1 MIGAGTLAN
10 AGAIVAGSVVG
21 LAAGRGIKEKYQ
33 ETVLYGLCLCVM
45 MLGLQMAFQGK
56 HIMITI
62 SSLVLGSIIGEAMD
76 IEAKLERYGT
86 WLAKKVQ
93 SRRKTTSA
101 GDEGAFVQ
109 GFMYASLIYCVGAMA
124 IVGSIQDGLGGDP
137 TTLYTKAALDGL
149 SGIIY
154 AANMGVG
161 VLFSAL
167 SVLVYQG
174 ALTALAG
181 LLGPYMSPEVVQEI
195 AASGGLMIFGIGINM
210 TKLLKIRIGN
220 MLPGLVVAGVA
231 AVIFL

>member
-1 MIGAGTLAN
+1 
-10 AGAIVAGSVVG
+10 
-21 LAAGRGIKEKYQ
+21 
-33 ETVLYGLCLCVM
+33 
-45 MLGLQMAFQGK
+45 
-56 HIMITI
+56 
-62 SSLVLGSIIGEAMD
+62 
-76 IEAKLERYGT
+76 
-86 WLAKKVQ
+86 
-93 SRRKTTSA
+93 
-101 GDEGAFVQ
+101 
-109 GFMYASLIYCVGAMA
+109 
-124 IVGSIQDGLGGDP
+124 
-137 TTLYTKAALDGL
+137 
-149 SGIIY
+149 
-154 AANMGVG
+154 MGVG